1 MRTYPS
7 STRILKTYQIYV
19 IDVAPGGDIPRKGG
33 LGITRSDLLVVKQVD
48 LAPYVEV
55 DLERM
60 ATDVRAARGALPFP
74 AWGGPGHHHT

>member
-1 MRTYPS
+1 M
-7 STRILKTYQIYV
+7 
-19 IDVAPGGDIPRKGG
+19 
-33 LGITRSDLLVVKQVD
+33 D